1 MSDSISQFTQSS
13 VTTPH
18 VPRLSRL
25 RDLLRFML
33 RRLREEQVPQVAG
46 SLTFTT
52 VLAVVPV
59 MTIAFA
65 IFTTFPLFNT
75 FRDSLEAYFVQS
87 LMPRG
92 VTNTI
97 LDNLSL
103 FAAKANRLS
112 AVGAVTLVLTAI
124 MMFVIVDR
132 SLNRIWRVKAPR
144 SFTQSLIVYWAI
156 MTLGPLLIGA
166 SLSFTTLV
174 SPVAST
180 LAQQLPWLGTISSMF
195 ISLMLMTM
203 FFGLLYLIVPNRLV
217 DWRDA
222 LIGGLIAA
230 IAFEM
235 TNRGFA
241 YSITKFPSYR
251 VIYGALAAVPI
262 FLVWVYLFWL
272 ITLLGAVLAAAL
284 PVVKHERWWHKP
296 VPGGEFIDAM
306 SVLQVLIRAHQHQG
320 ATNLLYIR
328 SQTRLGFDEAEYLLH
343 RMLEA
348 GWVGRVEAERRH
360 AASWLQ
366 FARGEHDRWTLLMNP
381 QKLFVSDVYRLFAFS
396 DATHTLGK
404 EISNMFDHGLRISLA
419 DYFNAPEAKLKSM
432 SST

>member
-1 MSDSISQFTQSS
+1 MSQFNQSS
-13 VTTPH
+13 LTNADA
-18 VPRLSRL
+18 PRLSRL
-25 RDLLRFML
+25 RDLWRFMQ
-33 RRLREEQVPQVAG
+33 RRLSEEQVPQVAG

-75 FRDSLEAYFVQS
+75 FRDALEAYFVQS

-124 MMFVIVDR
+124 MMFAIVDR
-132 SLNRIWRVKAPR
+132 SLNRIWRVKTPR

-166 SLSFTTLV
+166 SLSLTTLV

-180 LAQQLPWLGTISSMF
+180 LAQQLPWMGTVAAISV
-195 ISLMLMTM
+195 SLLLMTM

-222 LIGGLIAA
+222 LIGGLVAA

-241 YSITKFPSYR
+241 FFITKFPSYR

-272 ITLLGAVLAAAL
+272 ITLLGAVLAVAL
-284 PVVKHERWWHKP
+284 PVVKHERWWHKQ

-306 SVLQVLIRAHQHQG
+306 SVLQVLVHAHQHQG
-320 ATNLLYIR
+320 VISLLSIR
-328 SQTRLGFDEAEYLLH
+328 SKTRLGFDEAESLLQ
-343 RMLEA
+343 RLLEA
-348 GWVGRVEAERRH
+348 GWVGRVEVVKNK
-360 AASWLQ
+360 ASRWLQ
-366 FARGEHDRWTLLMNP
+366 LARGEHDHWTLLINP
-381 QKLFVSDVYRLFAFS
+381 NKLVLADVMKLFTFS
-396 DATHTLGK
+396 ESSHALGR
-404 EISNMFDHGLRISLA
+404 EINQLLDRGLSLSLA
-419 DYFNAPEAKLKSM
+419 DYFNTPDAKLNSE
-432 SST
+432 SRT

>member
-1 MSDSISQFTQSS
+1 MSQFNQSS
-13 VTTPH
+13 LTNADA
-18 VPRLSRL
+18 PRLSRL
-25 RDLLRFML
+25 RDLWRFMQ
-33 RRLREEQVPQVAG
+33 RRLSEEQVPQVAG

-75 FRDSLEAYFVQS
+75 FRDALEAYFVQS

-124 MMFVIVDR
+124 MMFAIVDR
-132 SLNRIWRVKAPR
+132 SLNRIWRVKTPR

-166 SLSFTTLV
+166 SLSLTTLV

-180 LAQQLPWLGTISSMF
+180 LAQQLPWMGTVAAISV
-195 ISLMLMTM
+195 SLLLMTM

-222 LIGGLIAA
+222 LIGGLVAA

-235 TNRGFA
+235 TNRGF
-241 YSITKFPSYR
+241 SFFITKFPSYR

-272 ITLLGAVLAAAL
+272 ITLLGAVLAVAL

-306 SVLQVLIRAHQHQG
+306 SVLQVLVHAHQHQG
-320 ATNLLYIR
+320 VISLLSIR
-328 SQTRLGFDEAEYLLH
+328 SKTRLGFDEAESLLQ
-343 RMLEA
+343 RLLEA
-348 GWVGRVEAERRH
+348 GWVGRVEVVKNK
-360 AASWLQ
+360 ASRWLQ
-366 FARGEHDRWTLLMNP
+366 LARGEHDHWTLLINP
-381 QKLFVSDVYRLFAFS
+381 NKLVVADVMKLFAFS
-396 DATHTLGK
+396 ESSHALGR
-404 EISNMFDHGLRISLA
+404 EINQLLDRGLSLSLA
-419 DYFNAPEAKLKSM
+419 DYFNTPDAKLNSE
-432 SST
+432 SRT

>member
-1 MSDSISQFTQSS
+1 MSQFNQSS
-13 VTTPH
+13 LTSADA
-18 VPRLSRL
+18 PRLSRL
-25 RDLLRFML
+25 RDLLRFMQ
-33 RRLREEQVPQVAG
+33 RRLSEEQVPQVAG

-75 FRDSLEAYFVQS
+75 FRDALEAYFVQS

-124 MMFVIVDR
+124 MMFAIVDR
-132 SLNRIWRVKAPR
+132 SLNRIWRVKTPR

-166 SLSFTTLV
+166 SLSLTTLV

-180 LAQQLPWLGTISSMF
+180 LAQQLPWMGTVAAISV
-195 ISLMLMTM
+195 SLMLMTM

-222 LIGGLIAA
+222 LIGGLVAA

-241 YSITKFPSYR
+241 FFITKFPSYR

-272 ITLLGAVLAAAL
+272 ITLLGAVLAVAL

-306 SVLQVLIRAHQHQG
+306 SVLQVLVHAHQHQG
-320 ATNLLYIR
+320 VISLLSIR
-328 SQTRLGFDEAEYLLH
+328 SKTRLGFDEAESLLQ
-343 RMLEA
+343 RLLEA
-348 GWVGRVEAERRH
+348 GWVGRVEVVKNK
-360 AASWLQ
+360 ASRWLQ
-366 FARGEHDRWTLLMNP
+366 LARGEHDHWTLLINP
-381 QKLFVSDVYRLFAFS
+381 NKLAVADVMKLFAFS
-396 DATHTLGK
+396 ESSHALGR
-404 EISNMFDHGLRISLA
+404 EINQLLDRGLSLSLA
-419 DYFNAPEAKLKSM
+419 DYFNTPDAKLNSE
-432 SST
+432 SRT

>member
-1 MSDSISQFTQSS
+1 
-13 VTTPH
+13 
-18 VPRLSRL
+18 
-25 RDLLRFML
+25 
-33 RRLREEQVPQVAG
+33 
-46 SLTFTT
+46 
-52 VLAVVPV
+52 

-75 FRDSLEAYFVQS
+75 FRDALEAYFVQS

-124 MMFVIVDR
+124 MMFAIVDR
-132 SLNRIWRVKAPR
+132 SLNRIWRVKTPR

-166 SLSFTTLV
+166 SLSLTTLV
-174 SPVAST
+174 SPVASI
-180 LAQQLPWLGTISSMF
+180 LAQQLPWMGTVAAISV
-195 ISLMLMTM
+195 SLMLMTM

-222 LIGGLIAA
+222 LIGGLVAA

-241 YSITKFPSYR
+241 FFITKFPSYR

-272 ITLLGAVLAAAL
+272 ITLLGAVLAVAL

-306 SVLQVLIRAHQHQG
+306 SVLQVLVHAHQHQG
-320 ATNLLYIR
+320 VISLLSIR
-328 SQTRLGFDEAEYLLH
+328 SKTRLGFDEAESLLQ
-343 RMLEA
+343 RLLEA
-348 GWVGRVEAERRH
+348 GWVGRVEVVKNK
-360 AASWLQ
+360 ASRWLQ
-366 FARGEHDRWTLLMNP
+366 FARGEHDHWSLLINP
-381 QKLFVSDVYRLFAFS
+381 NKLAVADVMKLFAFS
-396 DATHTLGK
+396 ESSHALGR
-404 EISNMFDHGLRISLA
+404 EINQLLDRGLSLSLA
-419 DYFNAPEAKLKSM
+419 DYFNTPNAKLNSE
-432 SST
+432 SRT

>member
-1 MSDSISQFTQSS
+1 MNQFNQSS
-13 VTTPH
+13 LTSADA
-18 VPRLSRL
+18 PRLSRL
-25 RDLLRFML
+25 RDLWRFMQ
-33 RRLREEQVPQVAG
+33 RRLSEEQVPQVAG

-75 FRDSLEAYFVQS
+75 FRDALEAYFVQS

-124 MMFVIVDR
+124 MMFAIVDR
-132 SLNRIWRVKAPR
+132 SLNRIWRVKTPR

-180 LAQQLPWLGTISSMF
+180 LAQQLPWLGTVAAIF
-195 ISLMLMTM
+195 ISLLLMTM

-222 LIGGLIAA
+222 LIGGLVAA

-241 YSITKFPSYR
+241 FFITKFPSYR

-272 ITLLGAVLAAAL
+272 ITLLGAVLAVAL

-306 SVLQVLIRAHQHQG
+306 SVLEVLVHAHQHQG
-320 ATNLLYIR
+320 VISLLSIR
-328 SQTRLGFDEAEYLLH
+328 SKTRLGFDEAESLLQ
-343 RMLEA
+343 RLLEA
-348 GWVGRVEAERRH
+348 GWVGRVEVVKNK
-360 AASWLQ
+360 ASRWLQ
-366 FARGEHDRWTLLMNP
+366 FARGEHDHWSLLINP
-381 QKLFVSDVYRLFAFS
+381 NKLAVADVMKLFTFS
-396 DATHTLGK
+396 ESSHALGR
-404 EISNMFDHGLRISLA
+404 EINQLLDRGLSLSLA
-419 DYFNAPEAKLKSM
+419 DYFNTSEAKLNSA
-432 SST
+432 SRT

>member
-1 MSDSISQFTQSS
+1 MSDFHSQFNQSS
-13 VTTPH
+13 LTNADT
-18 VPRLSRL
+18 PRLSRL
-25 RDLLRFML
+25 RDLLRFIQ

-75 FRDSLEAYFVQS
+75 FRDSLEAYFIQS

-124 MMFVIVDR
+124 MMFAIVDR
-132 SLNRIWRVKAPR
+132 SLNRIWRVKTPR

-174 SPVAST
+174 SPVTST
-180 LAQQLPWLGTISSMF
+180 LAQQLPWLGTISSVF
-195 ISLMLMTM
+195 ISLLLMTT

-222 LIGGLIAA
+222 LIGGLVAA

-241 YSITKFPSYR
+241 FSITKFPSYR

-296 VPGGEFIDAM
+296 VPGGEFLDAM
-306 SVLQVLIRAHQHQG
+306 SVLQVLIQAHQHQG
-320 ATNLLYIR
+320 AITLLSIR
-328 SQTRLGFDEAEYLLH
+328 SKTHLGFDESEFLLH

-348 GWVGRVEAERRH
+348 GWVGRVEAVRSI
-360 AASWLQ
+360 ASSWLQ
-366 FARGEHDRWTLLMNP
+366 LARGEHDHWTLLINP
-381 QKLFVSDVYRLFAFS
+381 NKLKVADVVRLFAFS
-396 DATHTLGK
+396 ESSHTLGR
-404 EISNMFDHGLRISLA
+404 EINHLLDSSLSMSLA
-419 DYFNAPEAKLKSM
+419 DYFIAPDVKLKSA

>member
-1 MSDSISQFTQSS
+1 MNQFNQSS
-13 VTTPH
+13 LTSADA
-18 VPRLSRL
+18 PRLSRL
-25 RDLLRFML
+25 RDLWRFMQ
-33 RRLREEQVPQVAG
+33 RRLSEEQVPQVAG

-75 FRDSLEAYFVQS
+75 FRDALEAYFVQS

-92 VTNTI
+92 VTKTI

-124 MMFVIVDR
+124 MMFAIVDR
-132 SLNRIWRVKAPR
+132 SLNRIWRVKTPR

-180 LAQQLPWLGTISSMF
+180 LAQQLPWLGTVAAIS
-195 ISLMLMTM
+195 ISLLLMTM

-222 LIGGLIAA
+222 LIGGLVAA

-241 YSITKFPSYR
+241 FFITKFPSYR

-272 ITLLGAVLAAAL
+272 ITLLGAVLAVAL

-306 SVLQVLIRAHQHQG
+306 SVLQVLVHAHQHQG
-320 ATNLLYIR
+320 VISLLSIR
-328 SQTRLGFDEAEYLLH
+328 SKTRLGFDEAESLLQ
-343 RMLEA
+343 RLLEA
-348 GWVGRVEAERRH
+348 GWVGRVEVIKNK
-360 AASWLQ
+360 ASRWLQ
-366 FARGEHDRWTLLMNP
+366 FARGEHDHWSLLINP
-381 QKLFVSDVYRLFAFS
+381 NKLAVADVMKLFTFS
-396 DATHTLGK
+396 ESSHALGR
-404 EISNMFDHGLRISLA
+404 EINQLLDRGLSLSLA
-419 DYFNAPEAKLKSM
+419 DYFNTSEAKLNSA
-432 SST
+432 SRT

>member
-1 MSDSISQFTQSS
+1 MNKFNQSS
-13 VTTPH
+13 LTSADA
-18 VPRLSRL
+18 PRLSRL
-25 RDLLRFML
+25 RDLWRFMQ
-33 RRLREEQVPQVAG
+33 RRLSEEQVPQVAG

-75 FRDSLEAYFVQS
+75 FRDALEAYFVQS

-124 MMFVIVDR
+124 MMFAIVDR
-132 SLNRIWRVKAPR
+132 SLNRIWRVKTPR

-180 LAQQLPWLGTISSMF
+180 LAQQLPWLGTVAALS
-195 ISLMLMTM
+195 ISLLLMTM

-222 LIGGLIAA
+222 LIGGLVAA

-241 YSITKFPSYR
+241 FFITKFPSYR

-272 ITLLGAVLAAAL
+272 ITLLGAVLAVAL

-306 SVLQVLIRAHQHQG
+306 SVLQVLVHAHQHQG
-320 ATNLLYIR
+320 VISLLSIR
-328 SQTRLGFDEAEYLLH
+328 SKTRLGFDEAESLLQ
-343 RMLEA
+343 RLLEA
-348 GWVGRVEAERRH
+348 GWVGRVEVVKNK
-360 AASWLQ
+360 ASRWLQ
-366 FARGEHDRWTLLMNP
+366 FARGEHDHWSLLINP
-381 QKLFVSDVYRLFAFS
+381 NKLAVADVMKLFTFS
-396 DATHTLGK
+396 ESSHALGR
-404 EISNMFDHGLRISLA
+404 EINQLLDRGLSLSLA
-419 DYFNAPEAKLKSM
+419 DYFNTSEAKLNSA
-432 SST
+432 SRT

>member
-1 MSDSISQFTQSS
+1 MNQFNQSS
-13 VTTPH
+13 LTNADA
-18 VPRLSRL
+18 PRLSRL
-25 RDLLRFML
+25 RDLWRFMQ
-33 RRLREEQVPQVAG
+33 RRLSEEQVHQVAG

-75 FRDSLEAYFVQS
+75 FRDALEAYFVQS

-124 MMFVIVDR
+124 MMFAIVDR
-132 SLNRIWRVKAPR
+132 SLNRIWRVKTPR

-166 SLSFTTLV
+166 SLSLTTIV

-180 LAQQLPWLGTISSMF
+180 LAQQLPWMGTVAAISV
-195 ISLMLMTM
+195 SLMLMTM

-222 LIGGLIAA
+222 LIGGLVAA

-241 YSITKFPSYR
+241 FFITKFPSYR

-272 ITLLGAVLAAAL
+272 ITLLGAVLAVAL

-306 SVLQVLIRAHQHQG
+306 SVLQVLVHAHQHQG
-320 ATNLLYIR
+320 VISLLSIR
-328 SQTRLGFDEAEYLLH
+328 SKTRLGFDEAESLLQ
-343 RMLEA
+343 RLLEA
-348 GWVGRVEAERRH
+348 GWVGRVEVVKNK
-360 AASWLQ
+360 ASRWLQ
-366 FARGEHDRWTLLMNP
+366 LARGEHDHWTLLINP
-381 QKLFVSDVYRLFAFS
+381 NKLAVADVMKLFAFS
-396 DATHTLGK
+396 ESSHALGR
-404 EISNMFDHGLRISLA
+404 EINQLLDRGLSLSLA
-419 DYFNAPEAKLKSM
+419 DFFNTPDAKLNSE
-432 SST
+432 SRT

>member
-1 MSDSISQFTQSS
+1 MNQFNQSS
-13 VTTPH
+13 LTSADA
-18 VPRLSRL
+18 PRLSRL
-25 RDLLRFML
+25 RDLWRFMQ
-33 RRLREEQVPQVAG
+33 RRLSEEQVPQVAG

-75 FRDSLEAYFVQS
+75 FRDALEAYFVQS

-124 MMFVIVDR
+124 MMFAIVDR
-132 SLNRIWRVKAPR
+132 SLNRIWRVKTPR

-180 LAQQLPWLGTISSMF
+180 LAQQLPWLGTVAAIS
-195 ISLMLMTM
+195 ISLLLMTM

-222 LIGGLIAA
+222 LIGGLVAA

-241 YSITKFPSYR
+241 FFITKFPSYR

-272 ITLLGAVLAAAL
+272 ITLLGAVLAVAL

-306 SVLQVLIRAHQHQG
+306 SVLQVLVHAHQHQG
-320 ATNLLYIR
+320 VISLLSIR
-328 SQTRLGFDEAEYLLH
+328 SKTRLGFDEAESLLQ
-343 RMLEA
+343 RLLEA
-348 GWVGRVEAERRH
+348 GWVGRVEVVKNK
-360 AASWLQ
+360 ASRWLQ
-366 FARGEHDRWTLLMNP
+366 FARGEHDHWSLLINP
-381 QKLFVSDVYRLFAFS
+381 NKLAVADVIKLFTFS
-396 DATHTLGK
+396 ESSHALGR
-404 EISNMFDHGLRISLA
+404 EINQLLDRGLSLSLA
-419 DYFNAPEAKLKSM
+419 DYFNTSEAKLNSA
-432 SST
+432 SRT

>member
-1 MSDSISQFTQSS
+1 MNQFNQSS
-13 VTTPH
+13 LTSADA
-18 VPRLSRL
+18 PRLSRL
-25 RDLLRFML
+25 RDLWRFMQ
-33 RRLREEQVPQVAG
+33 RRLSEEQVPQVAG

-75 FRDSLEAYFVQS
+75 FRDALEAYFVQS

-124 MMFVIVDR
+124 MMFAIVDR
-132 SLNRIWRVKAPR
+132 SLNRIWRVKTPR

-166 SLSFTTLV
+166 SLSLTTIV

-180 LAQQLPWLGTISSMF
+180 LAQQLPWMGTVAAISV
-195 ISLMLMTM
+195 SLMLMTM

-222 LIGGLIAA
+222 LIGGLVAA

-241 YSITKFPSYR
+241 FFITKFPSYR

-272 ITLLGAVLAAAL
+272 ITLLGAVLAVAL

-306 SVLQVLIRAHQHQG
+306 SVLQVLVHAHQHQG
-320 ATNLLYIR
+320 VISLLSIR
-328 SQTRLGFDEAEYLLH
+328 SKTRLGFDEAESLLQ
-343 RMLEA
+343 RLLEA
-348 GWVGRVEAERRH
+348 GWVGRVEVVKNK
-360 AASWLQ
+360 ASRWLQ
-366 FARGEHDRWTLLMNP
+366 LARGEHDHWTLLINP
-381 QKLFVSDVYRLFAFS
+381 NKLAVADVMKLFAFS
-396 DATHTLGK
+396 ESSHALGR
-404 EISNMFDHGLRISLA
+404 EINQLLDRGLSLSLA
-419 DYFNAPEAKLKSM
+419 DYFNTPDAKLNSE
-432 SST
+432 SRT

>member
-1 MSDSISQFTQSS
+1 MNQFNQSS
-13 VTTPH
+13 LTSADA
-18 VPRLSRL
+18 PRLSRL
-25 RDLLRFML
+25 RDLWRFMQ
-33 RRLREEQVPQVAG
+33 RRLSEEQVPQVAG

-75 FRDSLEAYFVQS
+75 FRDALEAYFVQS

-124 MMFVIVDR
+124 MMFAIVDR
-132 SLNRIWRVKAPR
+132 SLNRIWRVKTPR

-180 LAQQLPWLGTISSMF
+180 LAQQLPWLGTVAAIF
-195 ISLMLMTM
+195 ISLLLMTM

-222 LIGGLIAA
+222 LIGGLVAA

-241 YSITKFPSYR
+241 FFITKFPSYR

-272 ITLLGAVLAAAL
+272 ITLLGAVLAVAL

-306 SVLQVLIRAHQHQG
+306 SVLQVLVHAHQHQG
-320 ATNLLYIR
+320 VISLLSIR
-328 SQTRLGFDEAEYLLH
+328 SKTRLGFDEAESLLQ
-343 RMLEA
+343 RLLEA
-348 GWVGRVEAERRH
+348 GWVGRVEVVKNK
-360 AASWLQ
+360 ASRWLQ
-366 FARGEHDRWTLLMNP
+366 FARGEHDHWSLLINP
-381 QKLFVSDVYRLFAFS
+381 NKLTVADVMKLFIFS
-396 DATHTLGK
+396 ESSHALGR
-404 EISNMFDHGLRISLA
+404 EINQLLDRGLSLSLA
-419 DYFNAPEAKLKSM
+419 DYFNTSEAKLNSA
-432 SST
+432 SRT

>member
-1 MSDSISQFTQSS
+1 
-13 VTTPH
+13 
-18 VPRLSRL
+18 
-25 RDLLRFML
+25 
-33 RRLREEQVPQVAG
+33 
-46 SLTFTT
+46 

-75 FRDSLEAYFVQS
+75 FRDALEAYFVQS

-124 MMFVIVDR
+124 MMFAIVDR
-132 SLNRIWRVKAPR
+132 SLNRIWRVKTPR

-180 LAQQLPWLGTISSMF
+180 LAQQLPWLGTVAAIF
-195 ISLMLMTM
+195 ISLLLMTM

-222 LIGGLIAA
+222 LIGGLVAA

-241 YSITKFPSYR
+241 FFITKFPSYR

-272 ITLLGAVLAAAL
+272 ITLLGAVLAVAL

-306 SVLQVLIRAHQHQG
+306 SVLQVLVHAHQHQG
-320 ATNLLYIR
+320 VISLLSIR
-328 SQTRLGFDEAEYLLH
+328 SKTRLGFDEAESLLQ
-343 RMLEA
+343 RLLEA
-348 GWVGRVEAERRH
+348 GWVGRVEVVKNK
-360 AASWLQ
+360 ASRWLQ
-366 FARGEHDRWTLLMNP
+366 FARGEHDHWSLLINP
-381 QKLFVSDVYRLFAFS
+381 NKLIVADVMKLFTFS
-396 DATHTLGK
+396 ESSHALGR
-404 EISNMFDHGLRISLA
+404 EINQLLDRGLSLSLA
-419 DYFNAPEAKLKSM
+419 DYFNTSEAKLNSA
-432 SST
+432 SRT

>member
-1 MSDSISQFTQSS
+1 MSQFNQSS
-13 VTTPH
+13 LTSADA
-18 VPRLSRL
+18 PRLSRL
-25 RDLLRFML
+25 RDLWRFMQ
-33 RRLREEQVPQVAG
+33 RRLSEEQVPQVAG

-75 FRDSLEAYFVQS
+75 FRDALEAYFVQS

-124 MMFVIVDR
+124 MMFAIVDR
-132 SLNRIWRVKAPR
+132 SLNRIWRVKTPR

-166 SLSFTTLV
+166 SLSLTTLV

-180 LAQQLPWLGTISSMF
+180 LAQQLPWMGTVAAISV
-195 ISLMLMTM
+195 SLMLMTM

-222 LIGGLIAA
+222 LIGGLVAA

-241 YSITKFPSYR
+241 FFITKFPSYR

-272 ITLLGAVLAAAL
+272 ITLLGAVLAVAL

-306 SVLQVLIRAHQHQG
+306 SVLQVLVNAHQHQG
-320 ATNLLYIR
+320 VISLLSIR
-328 SQTRLGFDEAEYLLH
+328 SKTRLGFDEAESLLQ
-343 RMLEA
+343 RLLEA
-348 GWVGRVEAERRH
+348 GWVGRVEVVKNK
-360 AASWLQ
+360 ASRWLQ
-366 FARGEHDRWTLLMNP
+366 LARGEHDHWTLLINP
-381 QKLFVSDVYRLFAFS
+381 NKLAVADVMKLFAFS
-396 DATHTLGK
+396 ESSHALGR
-404 EISNMFDHGLRISLA
+404 EINQLLDRGLSLSLA
-419 DYFNAPEAKLKSM
+419 DYFNTPEAKLNSE
-432 SST
+432 SRT

>member
-1 MSDSISQFTQSS
+1 MSQFNQSS
-13 VTTPH
+13 LTSADA
-18 VPRLSRL
+18 PRLSRL
-25 RDLLRFML
+25 RDLWRFMQ
-33 RRLREEQVPQVAG
+33 RRLSEEQVPQVAG

-75 FRDSLEAYFVQS
+75 FRDALEAYFVQS

-124 MMFVIVDR
+124 MMFAIVDR
-132 SLNRIWRVKAPR
+132 SLNRIWRVKTPR

-166 SLSFTTLV
+166 SLSLTTLV

-180 LAQQLPWLGTISSMF
+180 LAQQLPWMGTVAAISV
-195 ISLMLMTM
+195 SLMLMTM

-217 DWRDA
+217 DWCDA
-222 LIGGLIAA
+222 LIGGLVAA

-241 YSITKFPSYR
+241 FFITKFPSYR

-272 ITLLGAVLAAAL
+272 ITLLGAVLAVAL

-306 SVLQVLIRAHQHQG
+306 SVLQVLVHAHQYQG
-320 ATNLLYIR
+320 VISLLSIR
-328 SQTRLGFDEAEYLLH
+328 SKTRLGFDEAESLLQ
-343 RMLEA
+343 RLLEA
-348 GWVGRVEAERRH
+348 GWVGRVEVAKNK
-360 AASWLQ
+360 ASRWLQ
-366 FARGEHDRWTLLMNP
+366 LARGEHDHWTLLINP
-381 QKLFVSDVYRLFAFS
+381 NKLAVADVMKLFAFS
-396 DATHTLGK
+396 ESSHVLGR
-404 EISNMFDHGLRISLA
+404 EINQLLDRGLSLSLA
-419 DYFNAPEAKLKSM
+419 DYFNMPDAKLNSE
-432 SST
+432 SRT

>member
-1 MSDSISQFTQSS
+1 MSQFNQSS
-13 VTTPH
+13 LTSADA
-18 VPRLSRL
+18 PRLSRL
-25 RDLLRFML
+25 RDLWRFMQ
-33 RRLREEQVPQVAG
+33 RRLSEEQVPQVAG

-75 FRDSLEAYFVQS
+75 FRDALEAYFVQS

-124 MMFVIVDR
+124 MMFAIVDR
-132 SLNRIWRVKAPR
+132 SLNRIWRVKTPR

-166 SLSFTTLV
+166 SLSLTTLV

-180 LAQQLPWLGTISSMF
+180 LAQQLPWMGTVAAISV
-195 ISLMLMTM
+195 SLLLMTM

-222 LIGGLIAA
+222 LIGGLVAA

-241 YSITKFPSYR
+241 FFITKFPSYR

-272 ITLLGAVLAAAL
+272 ITLLGAVLAVAL

-306 SVLQVLIRAHQHQG
+306 SVLQVLVHAHQHQG
-320 ATNLLYIR
+320 VISLLSIR
-328 SQTRLGFDEAEYLLH
+328 SKTRLGFDEAESLLQ
-343 RMLEA
+343 RLLEA
-348 GWVGRVEAERRH
+348 GWVGRVEVVKNK
-360 AASWLQ
+360 ASRWLQ
-366 FARGEHDRWTLLMNP
+366 LARGEHDHWTLLINP
-381 QKLFVSDVYRLFAFS
+381 NKLAVADVMKLFAFS
-396 DATHTLGK
+396 ESSHALGR
-404 EISNMFDHGLRISLA
+404 EINQLLDRGLSLSLA
-419 DYFNAPEAKLKSM
+419 DYFNTPDVKLNSE
-432 SST
+432 SRT

>member
-1 MSDSISQFTQSS
+1 MSQFNQSS
-13 VTTPH
+13 LTSADA
-18 VPRLSRL
+18 PRLSRL
-25 RDLLRFML
+25 RDLWRFMQ
-33 RRLREEQVPQVAG
+33 RRLSEEQVPQVAG

-75 FRDSLEAYFVQS
+75 FRDALEAYFIQS

-124 MMFVIVDR
+124 MMFAIVDR
-132 SLNRIWRVKAPR
+132 SLNRIWRVKTPR
-144 SFTQSLIVYWAI
+144 IFTQSLIVYWAI

-166 SLSFTTLV
+166 SLSLTTLV

-180 LAQQLPWLGTISSMF
+180 LAQQLPWMGTVAAISV
-195 ISLMLMTM
+195 SLLLMTM

-222 LIGGLIAA
+222 LIGGLVAA

-241 YSITKFPSYR
+241 FFITKFPSYR

-272 ITLLGAVLAAAL
+272 ITLLGAVLAVAL

-306 SVLQVLIRAHQHQG
+306 SVLQVLVHAHQHQG
-320 ATNLLYIR
+320 VISLLSIR
-328 SQTRLGFDEAEYLLH
+328 SKTRLGFDEAESLLQ
-343 RMLEA
+343 RLLEA
-348 GWVGRVEAERRH
+348 GWVGRVEVVKNK
-360 AASWLQ
+360 ASRWLQ
-366 FARGEHDRWTLLMNP
+366 LARGEHDHWTLLINP
-381 QKLFVSDVYRLFAFS
+381 NKLVVADVMKLFAFS
-396 DATHTLGK
+396 ESSHALGR
-404 EISNMFDHGLRISLA
+404 EINQLLDRGLSLSLA
-419 DYFNAPEAKLKSM
+419 DYFNTPDAKLNSE
-432 SST
+432 SRT

>member
-1 MSDSISQFTQSS
+1 MSQFNQSS
-13 VTTPH
+13 LTSADAL
-18 VPRLSRL
+18 RLSRL
-25 RDLLRFML
+25 RDLLRFMQ
-33 RRLREEQVPQVAG
+33 RRLSEEQVPQVAG

-75 FRDSLEAYFVQS
+75 FRDALEAYFVQS

-124 MMFVIVDR
+124 MMFAIVDR
-132 SLNRIWRVKAPR
+132 SLNRIWRVKTPR

-166 SLSFTTLV
+166 SLSLTTLV

-180 LAQQLPWLGTISSMF
+180 LAQQLPWMGTVAAISV
-195 ISLMLMTM
+195 SLMLMTM

-222 LIGGLIAA
+222 LIGGLVAA

-241 YSITKFPSYR
+241 FFITKFPSYR

-272 ITLLGAVLAAAL
+272 ITLLGAVLAVAL

-306 SVLQVLIRAHQHQG
+306 SVLQVLVHAHQHQG
-320 ATNLLYIR
+320 VISLLSIR
-328 SQTRLGFDEAEYLLH
+328 SKTRLGFDEAESLLQ
-343 RMLEA
+343 RLLEA
-348 GWVGRVEAERRH
+348 GWVGRVEVVKNK
-360 AASWLQ
+360 ASRWLQ
-366 FARGEHDRWTLLMNP
+366 LARGEHDHWTLLINP
-381 QKLFVSDVYRLFAFS
+381 NKLAVADVMKLFAFS
-396 DATHTLGK
+396 ESSHALGR
-404 EISNMFDHGLRISLA
+404 EINQLLDRGLSLSLA
-419 DYFNAPEAKLKSM
+419 DYFNTPDAKLNSE
-432 SST
+432 SRT

>member
-1 MSDSISQFTQSS
+1 MNHFNQSS
-13 VTTPH
+13 LTSADA
-18 VPRLSRL
+18 PRLSRL
-25 RDLLRFML
+25 RDLWRFMQ
-33 RRLREEQVPQVAG
+33 RRLSEEQVPQVAG

-75 FRDSLEAYFVQS
+75 FRDALEAYFVQS

-124 MMFVIVDR
+124 MMFAIVDR
-132 SLNRIWRVKAPR
+132 SLNRIWRVKTPR

-180 LAQQLPWLGTISSMF
+180 LAQQLPWLGTVAAIF
-195 ISLMLMTM
+195 ISLLLMTM

-222 LIGGLIAA
+222 LIGGLVAA

-241 YSITKFPSYR
+241 FFITKFPSYR

-272 ITLLGAVLAAAL
+272 ITLLGAVLAVAL

-306 SVLQVLIRAHQHQG
+306 SVLQVLVHAHQHQG
-320 ATNLLYIR
+320 VISLLSIR
-328 SQTRLGFDEAEYLLH
+328 SKTRLGFDEAESLLQ
-343 RMLEA
+343 RLLEA
-348 GWVGRVEAERRH
+348 GWVGRVEVVKNK
-360 AASWLQ
+360 ASRWLQ
-366 FARGEHDRWTLLMNP
+366 FARGEHDHWSLLINP
-381 QKLFVSDVYRLFAFS
+381 NKLTVADVMKLFTFS
-396 DATHTLGK
+396 ESSHALGR
-404 EISNMFDHGLRISLA
+404 EINQLLDRGLSLSLA
-419 DYFNAPEAKLKSM
+419 DYFNTSEAKLNSA
-432 SST
+432 SRT

>member
-1 MSDSISQFTQSS
+1 MSQFNQSS
-13 VTTPH
+13 LTSADA
-18 VPRLSRL
+18 PRLSRL
-25 RDLLRFML
+25 RDLWRFMQ
-33 RRLREEQVPQVAG
+33 RRLSEEQVPQVAG

-75 FRDSLEAYFVQS
+75 FRDALEAYFVQS

-124 MMFVIVDR
+124 MMFAIVDR
-132 SLNRIWRVKAPR
+132 SLNRIWRVKTPR

-180 LAQQLPWLGTISSMF
+180 LAQQLPWLGTAAAIS
-195 ISLMLMTM
+195 ISLLLMTM

-222 LIGGLIAA
+222 LIGGLVAA

-241 YSITKFPSYR
+241 FFITKFPSYR

-272 ITLLGAVLAAAL
+272 ITLLGAVLAVAL

-306 SVLQVLIRAHQHQG
+306 SVLQVLVHAHQHQG
-320 ATNLLYIR
+320 VISLLSIR
-328 SQTRLGFDEAEYLLH
+328 SKTRLGFDEAESLLQ
-343 RMLEA
+343 RLLEA
-348 GWVGRVEAERRH
+348 GWVGRVEVVKNK
-360 AASWLQ
+360 ASRWLQ
-366 FARGEHDRWTLLMNP
+366 FARGEHDHWSLLINP
-381 QKLFVSDVYRLFAFS
+381 NKLAVADVMKLFTFS
-396 DATHTLGK
+396 ESSHALGR
-404 EISNMFDHGLRISLA
+404 EINQLLDRGLSLSLA
-419 DYFNAPEAKLKSM
+419 DYFNTSEAKLNSE
-432 SST
+432 SRT

>member
-1 MSDSISQFTQSS
+1 MSDSMSQFNQSS
-13 VTTPH
+13 LTSADA
-18 VPRLSRL
+18 PRLSRL
-25 RDLLRFML
+25 RDLLRFMQ
-33 RRLREEQVPQVAG
+33 RRLSEEQVPQVAG

-75 FRDSLEAYFVQS
+75 FRDALEAYFVQS

-124 MMFVIVDR
+124 MMFAIVDR
-132 SLNRIWRVKAPR
+132 SLNRIWRVKTPR

-180 LAQQLPWLGTISSMF
+180 LAQQLPWMGTVAAISV
-195 ISLMLMTM
+195 SLMLMTM

-222 LIGGLIAA
+222 LIGGLVAA

-241 YSITKFPSYR
+241 FFITKFPSYR

-272 ITLLGAVLAAAL
+272 ITLLGAVLAVAL

-306 SVLQVLIRAHQHQG
+306 SVLQVLVHAHQHQG
-320 ATNLLYIR
+320 VISLLSIR
-328 SQTRLGFDEAEYLLH
+328 SKTRLGFDEAESLLQ
-343 RMLEA
+343 RLLEA
-348 GWVGRVEAERRH
+348 GWVGRVEVVKNK
-360 AASWLQ
+360 ASRWLQ
-366 FARGEHDRWTLLMNP
+366 LARGEHDHWTLLINP
-381 QKLFVSDVYRLFAFS
+381 NKLAVADVMKLFAFS
-396 DATHTLGK
+396 ESSHALGR
-404 EISNMFDHGLRISLA
+404 EINQLLDRGLSLSLA
-419 DYFNAPEAKLKSM
+419 DYFNTPDAKLNSE
-432 SST
+432 SRT

>member
-1 MSDSISQFTQSS
+1 MSQFNQSS
-13 VTTPH
+13 LTSADA
-18 VPRLSRL
+18 PRLSRL
-25 RDLLRFML
+25 RDLWRFMQ
-33 RRLREEQVPQVAG
+33 RRLSEEQVPQVAG

-75 FRDSLEAYFVQS
+75 FRDALEAYFVQS

-124 MMFVIVDR
+124 MMFAIVDR
-132 SLNRIWRVKAPR
+132 SLNRIWRVKTPR

-180 LAQQLPWLGTISSMF
+180 LAQQLPWLGTVAAIS
-195 ISLMLMTM
+195 ISLLLMTM

-222 LIGGLIAA
+222 LIGGLVAA

-241 YSITKFPSYR
+241 FFITKFPSYR

-272 ITLLGAVLAAAL
+272 ITLLGAVLAVAL

-306 SVLQVLIRAHQHQG
+306 SVLQVLVYAHQHQG
-320 ATNLLYIR
+320 VISLLSIR
-328 SQTRLGFDEAEYLLH
+328 SKTRLGFDEAESLLQ
-343 RMLEA
+343 RLLEA
-348 GWVGRVEAERRH
+348 GWVGRVEVVKNK
-360 AASWLQ
+360 ASRWLQ
-366 FARGEHDRWTLLMNP
+366 FARGEHDHWSLLINP
-381 QKLFVSDVYRLFAFS
+381 NKLAVADVMKLFTFS
-396 DATHTLGK
+396 ESSHALGR
-404 EISNMFDHGLRISLA
+404 EINQLLDRGLSLSLA
-419 DYFNAPEAKLKSM
+419 DYFNTSEAKLNSA
-432 SST
+432 SRT

>member
-1 MSDSISQFTQSS
+1 MNQFNQSS
-13 VTTPH
+13 LTSADA
-18 VPRLSRL
+18 PRLSRL
-25 RDLLRFML
+25 RDLWRFMQ
-33 RRLREEQVPQVAG
+33 RRLSEEQVPQVAG

-75 FRDSLEAYFVQS
+75 FRDALEAYFVQS

-124 MMFVIVDR
+124 MMFAIVDR
-132 SLNRIWRVKAPR
+132 SLNRIWRVKTPR

-166 SLSFTTLV
+166 SLSLTTIV

-180 LAQQLPWLGTISSMF
+180 LAQQLPWMGTVAAISV
-195 ISLMLMTM
+195 SLMLMTM

-222 LIGGLIAA
+222 LIGGLVAA

-241 YSITKFPSYR
+241 FFITKFPSYR

-272 ITLLGAVLAAAL
+272 ITLLGAVLAVAL

-306 SVLQVLIRAHQHQG
+306 SVLQVLVHAHQHQG
-320 ATNLLYIR
+320 VISLLSIR
-328 SQTRLGFDEAEYLLH
+328 SKTRLGFDEAESLLQ
-343 RMLEA
+343 RLLEV
-348 GWVGRVEAERRH
+348 GWVGRVEVVKNK
-360 AASWLQ
+360 ASRWLQ
-366 FARGEHDRWTLLMNP
+366 LARGEHDHWTLLINP
-381 QKLFVSDVYRLFAFS
+381 NKLAVADVMKLFAFS
-396 DATHTLGK
+396 ESSHALGR
-404 EISNMFDHGLRISLA
+404 EINQLLDRGLSLSLA
-419 DYFNAPEAKLKSM
+419 DYFNTPNAKLNSE
-432 SST
+432 SRT

>member
-1 MSDSISQFTQSS
+1 MSQFNQSS
-13 VTTPH
+13 LTSADA
-18 VPRLSRL
+18 PRLSRL
-25 RDLLRFML
+25 RDLWRFMQ
-33 RRLREEQVPQVAG
+33 RRLSEEQVPQVAG

-75 FRDSLEAYFVQS
+75 FRDALEAYFVQS

-124 MMFVIVDR
+124 MMFAIVDR
-132 SLNRIWRVKAPR
+132 SLNRIWRVKTPR

-166 SLSFTTLV
+166 SLSLTTLV

-180 LAQQLPWLGTISSMF
+180 LAQQLPWMSTVAAISV
-195 ISLMLMTM
+195 SLMLMTM

-222 LIGGLIAA
+222 LIGGLVAA

-241 YSITKFPSYR
+241 FFITKFPSYR

-272 ITLLGAVLAAAL
+272 ITLLGAVLAVAL

-306 SVLQVLIRAHQHQG
+306 SVLQVLVHAHQHQG
-320 ATNLLYIR
+320 VISLLSIR
-328 SQTRLGFDEAEYLLH
+328 SKTRLGFDEAESLLQ
-343 RMLEA
+343 RLLEA
-348 GWVGRVEAERRH
+348 GWVGRVEVVKNK
-360 AASWLQ
+360 ASRWLQ
-366 FARGEHDRWTLLMNP
+366 LARGEHDHWTLLINP
-381 QKLFVSDVYRLFAFS
+381 NKLAVADVMKLFAFS
-396 DATHTLGK
+396 ESSHALGR
-404 EISNMFDHGLRISLA
+404 EINQLLDRGLSLSLA
-419 DYFNAPEAKLKSM
+419 DYFNTPDAKLNSE
-432 SST
+432 SRT

>member
-1 MSDSISQFTQSS
+1 MSQFNQSS
-13 VTTPH
+13 LTSADA
-18 VPRLSRL
+18 PRLSRL
-25 RDLLRFML
+25 RDLWRFMQ
-33 RRLREEQVPQVAG
+33 RRLSEEQVPQVAG

-75 FRDSLEAYFVQS
+75 FRDALEAYFVQS

-124 MMFVIVDR
+124 MMFAIVDR
-132 SLNRIWRVKAPR
+132 SLNRIWRVKTPR

-180 LAQQLPWLGTISSMF
+180 LAQQLPWMGTVAAISV
-195 ISLMLMTM
+195 SLMLMTM

-222 LIGGLIAA
+222 LIGGLVAA

-241 YSITKFPSYR
+241 FFITKFPSYR

-272 ITLLGAVLAAAL
+272 ITLLGAVLAVAL
-284 PVVKHERWWHKP
+284 PVVKH
-296 VPGGEFIDAM
+296 
-306 SVLQVLIRAHQHQG
+306 
-320 ATNLLYIR
+320 
-328 SQTRLGFDEAEYLLH
+328 
-343 RMLEA
+343 
-348 GWVGRVEAERRH
+348 
-360 AASWLQ
+360 
-366 FARGEHDRWTLLMNP
+366 
-381 QKLFVSDVYRLFAFS
+381 
-396 DATHTLGK
+396 
-404 EISNMFDHGLRISLA
+404 
-419 DYFNAPEAKLKSM
+419 
-432 SST
+432 

>member
-1 MSDSISQFTQSS
+1 MNQFNQSS
-13 VTTPH
+13 LTSADA
-18 VPRLSRL
+18 PRLSRL
-25 RDLLRFML
+25 RDLWRFMQ
-33 RRLREEQVPQVAG
+33 RRLSEEQVPQVAG

-75 FRDSLEAYFVQS
+75 FRDALEAYFVQS

-124 MMFVIVDR
+124 MMFAIVDR
-132 SLNRIWRVKAPR
+132 SLNRIWRVKTPR

-180 LAQQLPWLGTISSMF
+180 LAQQLPWLGTVAAIS
-195 ISLMLMTM
+195 ISLLLMTM

-222 LIGGLIAA
+222 LIGGLVAA

-241 YSITKFPSYR
+241 FFITKFPSYR

-272 ITLLGAVLAAAL
+272 ITLLGAVLAVAL

-306 SVLQVLIRAHQHQG
+306 SVLQVLVHAHQHQG
-320 ATNLLYIR
+320 VISLLSIR
-328 SQTRLGFDEAEYLLH
+328 SKTRLGFDEAESLLQ
-343 RMLEA
+343 RLLEA
-348 GWVGRVEAERRH
+348 GWVGRVEVVKNK
-360 AASWLQ
+360 ASRWLQ
-366 FARGEHDRWTLLMNP
+366 FARGEHDHWSLLINP
-381 QKLFVSDVYRLFAFS
+381 NKLAVADVMKLFTFS
-396 DATHTLGK
+396 ESSHALGR
-404 EISNMFDHGLRISLA
+404 EINQLLDRGLSLSLA
-419 DYFNAPEAKLKSM
+419 DYFNTSEAKLNSA
-432 SST
+432 SRT

>member
-1 MSDSISQFTQSS
+1 MSQFNQSS
-13 VTTPH
+13 LTSADA
-18 VPRLSRL
+18 PRLSRL
-25 RDLLRFML
+25 RDLWRFMQ
-33 RRLREEQVPQVAG
+33 RRLSEEQVPQVAG

-75 FRDSLEAYFVQS
+75 FRDALEAYFVQS

-124 MMFVIVDR
+124 MMFAIVDR
-132 SLNRIWRVKAPR
+132 SLNRIWRVKTPR

-166 SLSFTTLV
+166 SLSLTTLV

-180 LAQQLPWLGTISSMF
+180 LAQQLPWMGTVAAISV
-195 ISLMLMTM
+195 SLMLMTM

-222 LIGGLIAA
+222 LIGGLVAA

-241 YSITKFPSYR
+241 FFITKFPSYR

-272 ITLLGAVLAAAL
+272 ITLLGAVLAVAL

-306 SVLQVLIRAHQHQG
+306 SVLQVLVHSHQHQG
-320 ATNLLYIR
+320 VISLLSIR
-328 SQTRLGFDEAEYLLH
+328 SKTRLGFDEAESLLQ
-343 RMLEA
+343 RLLEA
-348 GWVGRVEAERRH
+348 GWVGRVEVVKNK
-360 AASWLQ
+360 ASRWLQ
-366 FARGEHDRWTLLMNP
+366 LARGEHDHWTLLINP
-381 QKLFVSDVYRLFAFS
+381 NKLAVADVMKLFAFS
-396 DATHTLGK
+396 ESSHALGR
-404 EISNMFDHGLRISLA
+404 EINQLLDRGLSLSLA
-419 DYFNAPEAKLKSM
+419 DYFNTPEAKLNSE
-432 SST
+432 SRT

>member
-1 MSDSISQFTQSS
+1 MSQFNQSS
-13 VTTPH
+13 LTSADA
-18 VPRLSRL
+18 PRLSRL
-25 RDLLRFML
+25 RDLWRFMQ
-33 RRLREEQVPQVAG
+33 RRLSEEQVPQVAG

-75 FRDSLEAYFVQS
+75 FRDALEAYFVQS

-124 MMFVIVDR
+124 MMFAIVDR
-132 SLNRIWRVKAPR
+132 SLNRIWRVKTPR

-166 SLSFTTLV
+166 SLSLTTLV

-180 LAQQLPWLGTISSMF
+180 LAQQLPWMGTVAAISV
-195 ISLMLMTM
+195 SLMLMTM

-222 LIGGLIAA
+222 LIGGLVAA

-241 YSITKFPSYR
+241 FFITKFPSYR

-272 ITLLGAVLAAAL
+272 ITLLGAVLAVAL

-306 SVLQVLIRAHQHQG
+306 SVLQVLVHSHQHQG
-320 ATNLLYIR
+320 VISLLSIR
-328 SQTRLGFDEAEYLLH
+328 SKTRLGFDEAESLLQ
-343 RMLEA
+343 RLLEA
-348 GWVGRVEAERRH
+348 GWVGRVEVVKNK
-360 AASWLQ
+360 ASRWLQ
-366 FARGEHDRWTLLMNP
+366 LARGEHDHWTLLINP
-381 QKLFVSDVYRLFAFS
+381 NKLVVSDVMKLFAFS
-396 DATHTLGK
+396 ESSHALGR
-404 EISNMFDHGLRISLA
+404 EINQLLDRGLSLSLA
-419 DYFNAPEAKLKSM
+419 DYFNTPDAKLNSE
-432 SST
+432 SRT

>member
-1 MSDSISQFTQSS
+1 MSQFNQSS
-13 VTTPH
+13 LTNADA
-18 VPRLSRL
+18 PRLSRL
-25 RDLLRFML
+25 RDLWRFMQ
-33 RRLREEQVPQVAG
+33 RRLSEEQVPQVAG

-75 FRDSLEAYFVQS
+75 FRDALEAYFVQS

-124 MMFVIVDR
+124 MMFAIVDR
-132 SLNRIWRVKAPR
+132 SLNRIWRVKTPR

-156 MTLGPLLIGA
+156 MTLAPLLIGA
-166 SLSFTTLV
+166 SLSLTTLV

-180 LAQQLPWLGTISSMF
+180 LAQQLPWMGTVAAISV
-195 ISLMLMTM
+195 SLLLMTM

-222 LIGGLIAA
+222 LIGGLVAA

-241 YSITKFPSYR
+241 FFITKFPSYR

-272 ITLLGAVLAAAL
+272 ITLLGAVLAVAL

-306 SVLQVLIRAHQHQG
+306 SVLQVLVHAHQHQG
-320 ATNLLYIR
+320 VISLLSIR
-328 SQTRLGFDEAEYLLH
+328 SKTRLGFDEAESLLQ
-343 RMLEA
+343 RLLEV
-348 GWVGRVEAERRH
+348 GWVGRVEVVKNK
-360 AASWLQ
+360 ASRWLQ
-366 FARGEHDRWTLLMNP
+366 LARGEHDHWTLLINP
-381 QKLFVSDVYRLFAFS
+381 NKLVLADVMKLFAFS
-396 DATHTLGK
+396 ESSHALGR
-404 EISNMFDHGLRISLA
+404 EINQLLDRGLSLSLA
-419 DYFNAPEAKLKSM
+419 DYFNTPDAKLNSE
-432 SST
+432 SRT

>member
-1 MSDSISQFTQSS
+1 MSQFNQSS
-13 VTTPH
+13 LTNADA
-18 VPRLSRL
+18 PRLSRL
-25 RDLLRFML
+25 RDLWRFMQ
-33 RRLREEQVPQVAG
+33 RRLSEEQVPQVAG

-75 FRDSLEAYFVQS
+75 FRDALEAYFVQS

-124 MMFVIVDR
+124 MMFAIVDR
-132 SLNRIWRVKAPR
+132 SLNRIWRVKTPR
-144 SFTQSLIVYWAI
+144 SFTQSLVVYWAI

-166 SLSFTTLV
+166 SLSLTTLV

-180 LAQQLPWLGTISSMF
+180 LAQQLPWMGTVAAISV
-195 ISLMLMTM
+195 SLLLMTM

-222 LIGGLIAA
+222 LIGGLVAA

-241 YSITKFPSYR
+241 FFITKFPSYR

-272 ITLLGAVLAAAL
+272 ITLLGAVLAVAL

-306 SVLQVLIRAHQHQG
+306 SVLQVLVHAHQHQG
-320 ATNLLYIR
+320 VISLLSIR
-328 SQTRLGFDEAEYLLH
+328 SKTRLGFDEAESLLQ
-343 RMLEA
+343 RLLEA
-348 GWVGRVEAERRH
+348 GWVGRVEVVKNK
-360 AASWLQ
+360 ASRWLQ
-366 FARGEHDRWTLLMNP
+366 LARGEHDHWTLLINP
-381 QKLFVSDVYRLFAFS
+381 NKLVVADVMKLFAFS
-396 DATHTLGK
+396 ESSHALGR
-404 EISNMFDHGLRISLA
+404 EINQLLDRGLSLSLA
-419 DYFNAPEAKLKSM
+419 DYFNTPDAKVNSE
-432 SST
+432 SRT

>member
-1 MSDSISQFTQSS
+1 MSQFNQSS
-13 VTTPH
+13 LTSADA
-18 VPRLSRL
+18 PRLSRL
-25 RDLLRFML
+25 RDLWRFMQ
-33 RRLREEQVPQVAG
+33 RRLSEEQVPQVAG

-75 FRDSLEAYFVQS
+75 FRDALEAYFVQS

-124 MMFVIVDR
+124 MMFAIVDR
-132 SLNRIWRVKAPR
+132 SLNRIWRVKTPR

-166 SLSFTTLV
+166 SLSLTTLV
-174 SPVAST
+174 SPVASI
-180 LAQQLPWLGTISSMF
+180 LAQQLPWMGTVAAISV
-195 ISLMLMTM
+195 SLMLMTM

-222 LIGGLIAA
+222 LIGGLVAA

-241 YSITKFPSYR
+241 FFITKFPSYR

-272 ITLLGAVLAAAL
+272 ITLLGAVLAVAL

-306 SVLQVLIRAHQHQG
+306 SVLQVLVHAHQHQG
-320 ATNLLYIR
+320 VISLLSIR
-328 SQTRLGFDEAEYLLH
+328 SKTRLGFDEAESLLQ
-343 RMLEA
+343 RLLEA
-348 GWVGRVEAERRH
+348 GWVGRVEVVKNE
-360 AASWLQ
+360 ASRWLQ
-366 FARGEHDRWTLLMNP
+366 LARGEHDHWTLLINP
-381 QKLFVSDVYRLFAFS
+381 NKLAVADVMKLFAFS
-396 DATHTLGK
+396 ESSHALGR
-404 EISNMFDHGLRISLA
+404 EINQLLDRGLSLSLA
-419 DYFNAPEAKLKSM
+419 DYFNTPDAKLNSE
-432 SST
+432 SRT

>member
-1 MSDSISQFTQSS
+1 MSDFHSQFNQSS
-13 VTTPH
+13 LTNADT
-18 VPRLSRL
+18 PRLSRL
-25 RDLLRFML
+25 RDLLRFIQ

-75 FRDSLEAYFVQS
+75 FRDSLEAYFIQS

-124 MMFVIVDR
+124 MMFAIVDR
-132 SLNRIWRVKAPR
+132 SLNRIWRVKTPR

-174 SPVAST
+174 SPITST
-180 LAQQLPWLGTISSMF
+180 LAQQLPWLGTISSVL
-195 ISLMLMTM
+195 ISLLLMTT

-222 LIGGLIAA
+222 LIGGLVAA

-241 YSITKFPSYR
+241 FSITKFPSYR

-284 PVVKHERWWHKP
+284 PVVKHERWWYKP
-296 VPGGEFIDAM
+296 VPGGEFLDAM
-306 SVLQVLIRAHQHQG
+306 SVLQVLIQAHQHQG
-320 ATNLLYIR
+320 AITLLSIR
-328 SQTRLGFDEAEYLLH
+328 SKTHLGFDESEFLLH

-348 GWVGRVEAERRH
+348 GWVGRVEAVRNK
-360 AASWLQ
+360 ASRWLQ
-366 FARGEHDRWTLLMNP
+366 LARGEHDHWTLLINP
-381 QKLFVSDVYRLFAFS
+381 NKLKVADVVRLFAFS
-396 DATHTLGK
+396 ESSHTLGR
-404 EISNMFDHGLRISLA
+404 EINHLLDSGLSMSLA
-419 DYFNAPEAKLKSM
+419 DYFIAPDAKLNSA

>member
-1 MSDSISQFTQSS
+1 MSQFNQSS
-13 VTTPH
+13 LTSADA
-18 VPRLSRL
+18 PRLSRL
-25 RDLLRFML
+25 RDLWRFMQ
-33 RRLREEQVPQVAG
+33 RRLSEEQVPQVAG

-75 FRDSLEAYFVQS
+75 FRDALEAYFVQS

-124 MMFVIVDR
+124 MMFAIVDR
-132 SLNRIWRVKAPR
+132 SLNRIWRVKTPR

-166 SLSFTTLV
+166 SLSLTTLV

-180 LAQQLPWLGTISSMF
+180 LAQQLPWMGTVAAISV
-195 ISLMLMTM
+195 SLMLMTM

-222 LIGGLIAA
+222 LIGGLVAA

-241 YSITKFPSYR
+241 FFITKFPSYR

-272 ITLLGAVLAAAL
+272 ITLLGAVLAVAL

-306 SVLQVLIRAHQHQG
+306 SVLQVLVHAHQHQG
-320 ATNLLYIR
+320 VISLLSIR
-328 SQTRLGFDEAEYLLH
+328 SKTRLGFDEAESLLQ
-343 RMLEA
+343 RLLEV
-348 GWVGRVEAERRH
+348 GWVGRVEVVKNK
-360 AASWLQ
+360 ASRWLQ
-366 FARGEHDRWTLLMNP
+366 LARGEHDHWTLLINP
-381 QKLFVSDVYRLFAFS
+381 NKLVVADVMKLFAFS
-396 DATHTLGK
+396 ESSHALGR
-404 EISNMFDHGLRISLA
+404 EINQLLDRGLSLSLA
-419 DYFNAPEAKLKSM
+419 DYFNTPDAKLNSE
-432 SST
+432 SRT

>member
-1 MSDSISQFTQSS
+1 MNQFNQSS
-13 VTTPH
+13 LTSADA
-18 VPRLSRL
+18 PRLSRL
-25 RDLLRFML
+25 RDLWRFMQ
-33 RRLREEQVPQVAG
+33 RRLSEEQVPQVAG

-75 FRDSLEAYFVQS
+75 FRDALEAYFVQS

-124 MMFVIVDR
+124 MMFAIVDR
-132 SLNRIWRVKAPR
+132 SLNRIWRVKTPR

-180 LAQQLPWLGTISSMF
+180 LAQQLPWLGTVAAIF
-195 ISLMLMTM
+195 ISLLLMTM

-217 DWRDA
+217 DWHDA
-222 LIGGLIAA
+222 LIGGLVAA

-241 YSITKFPSYR
+241 FFITKFPSYR

-272 ITLLGAVLAAAL
+272 ITLLGAVLAVAL

-306 SVLQVLIRAHQHQG
+306 SVLQVLVHAHQHQG
-320 ATNLLYIR
+320 VISLLSIR
-328 SQTRLGFDEAEYLLH
+328 SKTRLGFDEAESLLQ
-343 RMLEA
+343 RLLEA
-348 GWVGRVEAERRH
+348 GWVGRVEVVKNK
-360 AASWLQ
+360 ASRWLQ
-366 FARGEHDRWTLLMNP
+366 FARGEHDHWSLLINP
-381 QKLFVSDVYRLFAFS
+381 NKLTVADVMKLFIFS
-396 DATHTLGK
+396 ESSHALGR
-404 EISNMFDHGLRISLA
+404 EINQLLDRGLSLSLA
-419 DYFNAPEAKLKSM
+419 DYFNTSEAKLNSA
-432 SST
+432 SRT

>member
-1 MSDSISQFTQSS
+1 MSQFNQSS
-13 VTTPH
+13 LTSADA
-18 VPRLSRL
+18 PRLSRL
-25 RDLLRFML
+25 RDLWRFMQ
-33 RRLREEQVPQVAG
+33 RRLSEEQVPQVAG

-75 FRDSLEAYFVQS
+75 FRDALEAYFVQS

-124 MMFVIVDR
+124 MMFAIVDR
-132 SLNRIWRVKAPR
+132 SLNRIWRVKTPR

-166 SLSFTTLV
+166 SLSLTTLV

-180 LAQQLPWLGTISSMF
+180 LAQQLPWMGTVAAISV
-195 ISLMLMTM
+195 SLLLMTM

-222 LIGGLIAA
+222 LIGGLVAA

-241 YSITKFPSYR
+241 FFITKFPSYR

-272 ITLLGAVLAAAL
+272 ITLLGAVLAVAL

-306 SVLQVLIRAHQHQG
+306 SVLQVLVHAHQHQG
-320 ATNLLYIR
+320 VISLLSIR
-328 SQTRLGFDEAEYLLH
+328 SKTRLGFDEAESLLQ
-343 RMLEA
+343 RLLEA
-348 GWVGRVEAERRH
+348 GWVGRVEVVKNK
-360 AASWLQ
+360 ASRWLQ
-366 FARGEHDRWTLLMNP
+366 LARGEHDHWTLLINP
-381 QKLFVSDVYRLFAFS
+381 NKLAVADVMKLFAFS
-396 DATHTLGK
+396 ESSHALGR
-404 EISNMFDHGLRISLA
+404 EINQLLDRGLSLSLA
-419 DYFNAPEAKLKSM
+419 DYFNTPDAKLNSE
-432 SST
+432 SRT

>member
-1 MSDSISQFTQSS
+1 MSQFNQSS
-13 VTTPH
+13 LTSADA
-18 VPRLSRL
+18 PRLSRL
-25 RDLLRFML
+25 RDLWRFMQ
-33 RRLREEQVPQVAG
+33 RRLSEEQVPQVAG

-75 FRDSLEAYFVQS
+75 FRDALEAYFVQS

-97 LDNLSL
+97 LDNLSS

-124 MMFVIVDR
+124 MMFAIVDR
-132 SLNRIWRVKAPR
+132 SLNRIWRVKTPR

-180 LAQQLPWLGTISSMF
+180 LAQQLPWLGTVAAIS
-195 ISLMLMTM
+195 ISLLLMTM

-222 LIGGLIAA
+222 LIGGLVAA

-241 YSITKFPSYR
+241 FFITKFPSYR

-272 ITLLGAVLAAAL
+272 ITLLGAVLAVAL

-306 SVLQVLIRAHQHQG
+306 SVLQVLVYAHQHQG
-320 ATNLLYIR
+320 VISLLSIR
-328 SQTRLGFDEAEYLLH
+328 SKTRLGFDEAESLLQ
-343 RMLEA
+343 RLLEA
-348 GWVGRVEAERRH
+348 GWVGRVEVVKNK
-360 AASWLQ
+360 ASRWLQ
-366 FARGEHDRWTLLMNP
+366 FARGEHDHWSLLINP
-381 QKLFVSDVYRLFAFS
+381 NKLAVADVMKLFTFS
-396 DATHTLGK
+396 ESSHALGR
-404 EISNMFDHGLRISLA
+404 EINQLLDRGLSLSLA
-419 DYFNAPEAKLKSM
+419 DYFNTSEAKLNSA
-432 SST
+432 SRT

>member
-1 MSDSISQFTQSS
+1 MNQFNQSS
-13 VTTPH
+13 LTSADA
-18 VPRLSRL
+18 PRLSRL
-25 RDLLRFML
+25 RDLWRFMQ
-33 RRLREEQVPQVAG
+33 RRLSEEQVPQVAG

-75 FRDSLEAYFVQS
+75 FRDALEAYFVQS

-124 MMFVIVDR
+124 MMFAIVDR
-132 SLNRIWRVKAPR
+132 SLNRIWRVKTPR

-166 SLSFTTLV
+166 SLSLTTLV

-180 LAQQLPWLGTISSMF
+180 LAQQLPWMGTVAAISV
-195 ISLMLMTM
+195 SLMLMTM

-222 LIGGLIAA
+222 LIGGLVAA

-241 YSITKFPSYR
+241 FFITKFPSYR

-272 ITLLGAVLAAAL
+272 ITLLGAVLAVAL

-306 SVLQVLIRAHQHQG
+306 SVLQVLVHAHQHQG
-320 ATNLLYIR
+320 VISLLSIR
-328 SQTRLGFDEAEYLLH
+328 SKTRLGFDEAESLLQ
-343 RMLEA
+343 RLLEA
-348 GWVGRVEAERRH
+348 GWVGRVEVVKNK
-360 AASWLQ
+360 ASRWLQ
-366 FARGEHDRWTLLMNP
+366 FARGEHDHWSLLINP
-381 QKLFVSDVYRLFAFS
+381 NKLAVADVMKLFTFS
-396 DATHTLGK
+396 ESSHALGR
-404 EISNMFDHGLRISLA
+404 EINQLLDRGLSLSLA
-419 DYFNAPEAKLKSM
+419 DYFNTSEAKLNSA
-432 SST
+432 SRT

>member
-1 MSDSISQFTQSS
+1 MSQFNQSS
-13 VTTPH
+13 LTSADA
-18 VPRLSRL
+18 PRLSRL
-25 RDLLRFML
+25 RDLWRFMQ
-33 RRLREEQVPQVAG
+33 RRLSEEQVPQVAG

-75 FRDSLEAYFVQS
+75 FRDALEAYFVQS

-124 MMFVIVDR
+124 MMFAIVDR
-132 SLNRIWRVKAPR
+132 SLNRIWRVKTPR

-166 SLSFTTLV
+166 SLSLTTLV
-174 SPVAST
+174 SPVASI
-180 LAQQLPWLGTISSMF
+180 LAQQLPWMGTVAAISV
-195 ISLMLMTM
+195 SLMLMTM

-222 LIGGLIAA
+222 LIGGLVAA

-241 YSITKFPSYR
+241 FFITKFPSYR

-272 ITLLGAVLAAAL
+272 ITLLGAVLAVAL

-306 SVLQVLIRAHQHQG
+306 SVLQVLVHAHQHQG
-320 ATNLLYIR
+320 VISLLSIR
-328 SQTRLGFDEAEYLLH
+328 SKTRLGFDEAESLLQ
-343 RMLEA
+343 RLLEA
-348 GWVGRVEAERRH
+348 GWVGRVEVVKNK
-360 AASWLQ
+360 ASRWLQ
-366 FARGEHDRWTLLMNP
+366 LARGEHDHWTLLINP
-381 QKLFVSDVYRLFAFS
+381 NKLAVADVMKLFAFS
-396 DATHTLGK
+396 ESSHALGR
-404 EISNMFDHGLRISLA
+404 EINQLLDRGLSLSLA
-419 DYFNAPEAKLKSM
+419 DYFNTPNAKLNSE
-432 SST
+432 SRT

>member
-1 MSDSISQFTQSS
+1 MSQFNQSS
-13 VTTPH
+13 LTSADA
-18 VPRLSRL
+18 PRLSRL
-25 RDLLRFML
+25 RDLWRFMQ
-33 RRLREEQVPQVAG
+33 RRLSEEQVPQVAG

-75 FRDSLEAYFVQS
+75 FRDALEAYFVQS

-124 MMFVIVDR
+124 MMFAIVDR
-132 SLNRIWRVKAPR
+132 SLNRIWRVKTPR

-166 SLSFTTLV
+166 SLSLTTLV
-174 SPVAST
+174 SPVASS
-180 LAQQLPWLGTISSMF
+180 LAQQLPWMGTVAAISV
-195 ISLMLMTM
+195 SLLLMTM

-222 LIGGLIAA
+222 LIGGLVAA

-241 YSITKFPSYR
+241 FFITKFPSYR

-272 ITLLGAVLAAAL
+272 ITLLGAVLAVAL

-306 SVLQVLIRAHQHQG
+306 SVLQVLVHAHQHQG
-320 ATNLLYIR
+320 VISLLSIR
-328 SQTRLGFDEAEYLLH
+328 SKTRLGFDEAESLLQ
-343 RMLEA
+343 RLLEA
-348 GWVGRVEAERRH
+348 GWVGRVEVVKNK
-360 AASWLQ
+360 ASRWLQ
-366 FARGEHDRWTLLMNP
+366 LARGEHDHWTLLINP
-381 QKLFVSDVYRLFAFS
+381 NKLVVADVMKLFAFS
-396 DATHTLGK
+396 ESSHALGR
-404 EISNMFDHGLRISLA
+404 EINQLLDRGLSLSLA
-419 DYFNAPEAKLKSM
+419 NYFNTPDAKVNRESR
-432 SST
+432 T